1 MGEMGSS
8 AVAGRSSC
16 LMAGLM
22 VATVVMVAMSM
33 PGATGMLALS

>member
-1 MGEMGSS
+1 MGEMGPSV
-8 AVAGRSSC
+8 VAGRISC

-22 VATVVMVAMSM
+22 AATAVMVATYM

>member
-1 MGEMGSS
+1 MGEMGPS

-16 LMAGLM
+16 LTVGLT
-22 VATVVMVAMSM
+22 VAMVVMVAMSM